1 MPCQYNGTF
10 VMPHNY
16 RNIGDSIN
24 WSIDPRGGLREEDGD
39 SERPIGKNSLIA
51 ELAKRAFIKRGKS
64 AKESQFKACELL
76 ALLPACPKTT
86 KTVDEIVLE
95 GMSVIELW
103 DS

>member
-1 MPCQYNGTF
+1 MSNNYNPSRDHASWND
-10 VMPHNY
+10 VASSRVHQ
-16 RNIGDSIN
+16 
-24 WSIDPRGGLREEDGD
+24 EVGD

-76 ALLPACPKTT
+76 ALLPECPRTT

-95 GMSVIELW
+95 GMNIIELW

>member
-1 MPCQYNGTF
+1 MSN
-10 VMPHNY
+10 NY
-16 RNIGDSIN
+16 RDTGDAIN
-24 WSIDPRGGLREEDGD
+24 WSIDPRGSLRQEDGD

-86 KTVDEIVLE
+86 KTVDEIILD
-95 GMSVIELW
+95 GMNVIELW